1 MSSGISADRAETNN
15 QLRTPKPIIDGKTWL
30 RHHPGKQSG
39 MMDLL
44 ILEGKYTTTEIANR
58 IGITVKRVEEHIGHL
73 GKDGD
78 WRSKISG
85 MTPHNLAI
93 TKDIYG
99 KIVLISTRI

>member
-1 MSSGISADRAETNN
+1 MSSGISTDRDDTNR
-15 QLRTPKPIIDGKTWL
+15 QLKDPQPIIDGKTWL
-30 RHHPGKQSG
+30 RHNPNKQSG

-44 ILEGKYTTTEIANR
+44 ILEGKYTIVEIASK
-58 IGITVKRVEEHIGHL
+58 IGVTVKRVEEHLGHL

-99 KIVLISTRI
+99 KIKFVSTKI